1 MDDKNTE
8 MRKLLA
14 ALKALQ
20 TSAEQAYQ
28 ARMMSDSA
36 AAMMQQTFNSL
47 HHKAKSLLPDD
58 YFVNEA
64 LTLTFT
70 DGATAEE
77 KTVQVQIAARQLYTY
92 LKEQVGVEARAN
104 LFGISEKDL
113 REVQEMGRTL
123 QEQILATTRK
133 ALKRTLSAMEIEID
147 TDDDASKDDAPP
159 ANTKRRVKIQVEADD
174 AKPNDAPQ
182 TPPRVI

>member
-8 MRKLLA
+8 MRKLLS

-36 AAMMQQTFNSL
+36 AVMMQQTFNSL
-47 HHKAKSLLPDD
+47 HSKAKALLPED

-64 LTLTFT
+64 LTFAFT
-70 DGATAEE
+70 DGATVEE

-92 LKEQVGVEARAN
+92 LKEQVGAEVRAN
-104 LFGISEKDL
+104 IFGITEKDL

-133 ALKRTLSAMEIEID
+133 ALKRTLSAIEIEID
-147 TDDDASKDDAPP
+147 TDEDAPKDDAPP
-159 ANTKRRVKIQVEADD
+159 ANVKRRVTIQVEADD
-174 AKPNDAPQ
+174 TTDDDSQ

>member
-1 MDDKNTE
+1 MDEKNSE
-8 MRKLLA
+8 LRKLLS

-20 TSAEQAYQ
+20 VSAEQTYQ

-36 AAMMQQTFNSL
+36 AVMMQQTFNSL
-47 HHKAKSLLPDD
+47 HHKAKALMPDD

-64 LTLTFT
+64 LTLAFA

-77 KTVQVQIAARQLYTY
+77 KTVQVQLVARQLYTY
-92 LKEQVGVEARAN
+92 LKEQVGAEVRAN
-104 LFGISEKDL
+104 IFGISEKDL

-123 QEQILATTRK
+123 QEQIIATTRK
-133 ALKRTLSAMEIEID
+133 ALKRTLSAIEVEVEAEA
-147 TDDDASKDDAPP
+147 DAPKDDAPP
-159 ANTKRRVKIQVEADD
+159 ANVKRRVTIQVEADD
-174 AKPNDAPQ
+174 TPDDSQ